1 MFAVVINEKGGQP
14 RRQEFAKSEL
24 TIGRVQGNDIIL
36 PKQNVSKRHSRIVL
50 KDGKFIIV
58 DLKST
63 NGTYVNGRKIASPM
77 VIKSSDKVYIGD
89 FIITVEALDGSAV
102 GADDSSLAPSSP
114 PSLGAPTPAPE
125 PPPAPKAPPPPPP
138 RPKPATLGP
147 SATPAPV
154 PAPVAAPAP
163 PPPAPAPPPPAP
175 PPPAPRPVAAPVPM
189 PAPAP
194 RPVPVP
200 VPAPVPAPRPA
211 TAAPVPVAQRP
222 LAAPTAR
229 PVEAAHAAPAAGG
242 LHERVFAR
250 LEEQHLAVPAT
261 WSPGVAI
268 DDALL
273 QRAESVASELLREL
287 GGDTSTAAA
296 VASEVVGVGPLA
308 RLFAD
313 ASVRRILVNGADA
326 VRVVRGTGAEE
337 AGVYAF
343 SASGIALAADR
354 LLRAAGAPQ
363 GASGAFAEGVLAD
376 GTRVHWASAAVGGPF
391 LTIDRPSGG
400 AVTLD
405 QLAERGTLSTNTARF
420 FELAMRVGTT
430 VVVSSNCVDAR
441 FEFMSALA
449 NAASGLRVVAVEG
462 GGRVAG
468 SHAVTLSGAPGV
480 DNSALIQH
488 ALKMRPDRLLIAD
501 CRGPEALAALSA
513 LSGGVNGGAIGLEGT
528 TVDEAPTRLLRL
540 AAMAGAIAPERLDA
554 LLNDSPRV
562 LVQLQRQADGSV
574 RVTQVSELAGGQIQD
589 VYGLGGRATGH
600 TPVFAQQAAG
610 LGHAVDAHLFR

>member
-1 MFAVVINEKGGQP
+1 VV
-14 RRQEFAKSEL
+14 
-24 TIGRVQGNDIIL
+24 
-36 PKQNVSKRHSRIVL
+36 
-50 KDGKFIIV
+50 
-58 DLKST
+58 
-63 NGTYVNGRKIASPM
+63 
-77 VIKSSDKVYIGD
+77 
-89 FIITVEALDGSAV
+89 
-102 GADDSSLAPSSP
+102 
-114 PSLGAPTPAPE
+114 
-125 PPPAPKAPPPPPP
+125 
-138 RPKPATLGP
+138 
-147 SATPAPV
+147 
-154 PAPVAAPAP
+154 
-163 PPPAPAPPPPAP
+163 
-175 PPPAPRPVAAPVPM
+175 
-189 PAPAP
+189 
-194 RPVPVP
+194 
-200 VPAPVPAPRPA
+200 
-211 TAAPVPVAQRP
+211 
-222 LAAPTAR
+222 
-229 PVEAAHAAPAAGG
+229 
-242 LHERVFAR
+242 AR
-250 LEEQHLAVPAT
+250 LEEQQLALPAT
-261 WSPGVAI
+261 WSPGVVI

-273 QRAESVASELLREL
+273 QRAEALAAEILRET
-287 GGDTSTAAA
+287 GGDASTAAA
-296 VASEVVGVGPLA
+296 VAAEVVGVGPLA

-313 ASVRRILVNGADA
+313 SSVRRILVNGADA
-326 VRVVRGTGAEE
+326 VRVVRGASTGGEG
-337 AGVYAF
+337 AGVSSF
-343 SASGIALAADR
+343 SAAGITLAADR

-400 AVTLD
+400 ATTLD
-405 QLAERGTLSTNTARF
+405 QLAERGTLSANTARF

-430 VVVSSNCVDAR
+430 IVVSSNCVDAR

-449 NAASGLRVVAVEG
+449 NAATGLRVVAVEG

-480 DNSALIQH
+480 DNSALIHH

-562 LVQLQRQADGSV
+562 LVQLQRQADGSL
-574 RVTQVSELAGGQIQD
+574 RVTQVSELANGQIQD